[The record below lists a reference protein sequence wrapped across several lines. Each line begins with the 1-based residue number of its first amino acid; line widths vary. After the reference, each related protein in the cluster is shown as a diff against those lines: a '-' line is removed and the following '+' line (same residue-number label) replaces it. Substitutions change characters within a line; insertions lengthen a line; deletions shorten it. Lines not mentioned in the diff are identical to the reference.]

1 MLEEIRN
8 GNEAWILE
16 DNPPRLNSEELEAFR
31 TKLSE
36 MSIQCSDG
44 NVSCEISLIN
54 IYTSFCLYTITS
66 KLINKASDLE
76 LDLDLVEAD
85 AMDDSDEIMDDQNFR
100 QEDAHDYGGIGIDVG
115 GAEPQDEWDPINF
128 Y

>member
-54 IYTSFCLYTITS
+54 I
-66 KLINKASDLE
+66 
-76 LDLDLVEAD
+76 
-85 AMDDSDEIMDDQNFR
+85 
-100 QEDAHDYGGIGIDVG
+100 
-115 GAEPQDEWDPINF
+115 
-128 Y
+128 